1 METRIDN
8 GEIYRWFD
16 IFRPD
21 GALAEL
27 RVIKGKETWS
37 GYFHDAQSAINAL
50 CADPYLLTGNVYQI
64 FNGINEACAGRPQ
77 YGKFIKGCTTTSDND
92 ICGRNWVFLDID
104 TRKPA
109 NTNAPDADVDYV
121 TKIVANRVY
130 TFLKE
135 QGLSEPVVIFSGNGV
150 HFYIPCRL
158 QNNEENKN
166 LLSRFTKA
174 LGMLFNDERVEIDPV
189 IINAARMAKMPGTV
203 SGKGRAD
210 DAERPQRMCRFV
222 KVPDVLRLTD
232 KAFFEKIAALLPEPP
247 KPSRENDWG
256 REPFDLEAFIAKH
269 GIKVKERV
277 QTSEGTRFIL
287 EHCIF
292 NDQHRGKDAMLFR
305 WNNGAIAYK
314 CLHASCSQY
323 TWRDVRLHFEP
334 DAYSRRDYDEYKY
347 KRRLGGE
354 KAEVFVPQEKT
365 EEKGEK
371 WLSLK
376 DVRWRDPKEDMFI
389 PTAYTELDRKI
400 RGLALGE
407 VSVLSG
413 CNASGKTSFLDCLA
427 LNAIQAGYKTAIW
440 SGELPAWKIKSW
452 INLVAAGPA
461 NIRHSDGDFAYV
473 PRSISEK
480 IDAWDDG
487 KLFVYNNDYGFRAK
501 QILYDAAKIMDTAQ
515 VQLLVLD
522 NLMALDMSE
531 MGTTNLEQQKML
543 VFELREMAKKRNIH
557 VVLVAHPR
565 KQMGFLRKED
575 ISGTAD
581 ITNLADN
588 VFIIHRRNNDFLRR
602 AQETLGQSFA
612 KVPAGDSILEVCKN
626 RDFGVDDFY
635 VGFFFDPYTKRF
647 KNTIDEVVQYGWD
660 DTPRVLFAGGED
672 IPDFD
677 AQNYGIDEF

>member
-1 METRIDN
+1 
-8 GEIYRWFD
+8 
-16 IFRPD
+16 
-21 GALAEL
+21 
-27 RVIKGKETWS
+27 
-37 GYFHDAQSAINAL
+37 
-50 CADPYLLTGNVYQI
+50 
-64 FNGINEACAGRPQ
+64 
-77 YGKFIKGCTTTSDND
+77 
-92 ICGRNWVFLDID
+92 
-104 TRKPA
+104 
-109 NTNAPDADVDYV
+109 
-121 TKIVANRVY
+121 
-130 TFLKE
+130 
-135 QGLSEPVVIFSGNGV
+135 
-150 HFYIPCRL
+150 
-158 QNNEENKN
+158 
-166 LLSRFTKA
+166 
-174 LGMLFNDERVEIDPV
+174 
-189 IINAARMAKMPGTV
+189 
-203 SGKGRAD
+203 
-210 DAERPQRMCRFV
+210 
-222 KVPDVLRLTD
+222 
-232 KAFFEKIAALLPEPP
+232 
-247 KPSRENDWG
+247 
-256 REPFDLEAFIAKH
+256 
-269 GIKVKERV
+269 
-277 QTSEGTRFIL
+277 
-287 EHCIF
+287 
-292 NDQHRGKDAMLFR
+292 
-305 WNNGAIAYK
+305 
-314 CLHASCSQY
+314 
-323 TWRDVRLHFEP
+323 
-334 DAYSRRDYDEYKY
+334 
-347 KRRLGGE
+347 
-354 KAEVFVPQEKT
+354 
-365 EEKGEK
+365 
-371 WLSLK
+371 
-376 DVRWRDPKEDMFI
+376 MFI